1 MSRRSAETAGGASGG
16 GGTGG
21 VGGASGGG
29 GASWATARIPH
40 PPPPGPGGL
49 VDANSFL
56 GEWPARRLNGSPP
69 PTGAELVAQR
79 VGLMDRLG
87 IRRGAVALLEGVLLK
102 DAGVANAELQ
112 ALIGGHRERFFPVY
126 TLNPTFPDAAGHLEQ
141 CRQEYGLAPG
151 TGAVRLH
158 PGFQR
163 YALDDP
169 RLAAG
174 LAHLGRLDLPVV
186 LTLQLEDSRIHH
198 PAIQVPDPDP
208 GAVAGLV
215 GRWPEV
221 RWILAGGRY
230 REVQDIGTR
239 LPHEARVWFD
249 VARVQGPMDCIRSL
263 RDAVGGHRLLFGTNL
278 PFVVPESPIMELADA
293 RLPAE
298 EDEAVRWR
306 NATLALGLE

>member
-1 MSRRSAETAGGASGG
+1 
-16 GGTGG
+16 
-21 VGGASGGG
+21 
-29 GASWATARIPH
+29 
-40 PPPPGPGGL
+40 
-49 VDANSFL
+49 
-56 GEWPARRLNGSPP
+56 
-69 PTGAELVAQR
+69 
-79 VGLMDRLG
+79 MDRLG
-87 IRRGAVALLEGVLLK
+87 IRRAAVALLEGVLLK

-112 ALIGGHRERFFPVY
+112 ALIGGHRERLFPVY
-126 TLNPTFPDAAGHLEQ
+126 TLNPTFPDAAAHLER

-208 GAVAGLV
+208 AAIAELV

-230 REVQDIGTR
+230 REVQAIGTR
-239 LPHEARVWFD
+239 LPREARVWFD
-249 VARVQGPMDCIRSL
+249 IARVQGPMDCIRAL
-263 RDAVGGHRLLFGTNL
+263 RDAVGEHRLLFGTNL

-298 EDEAVRWR
+298 EDAAVRWR